1 MGKSKAVENAQRI
14 FRDVDRKERKA
25 LTDAACAELMGIL
38 GQSGMEPKNVLFM
51 TLSAAVVALLADG
64 VIVPEEEEF
73 VNDILGCYWSGGSDK
88 LLAFVKGQNYDG
100 AYAFIE
106 GITKMGERIAVPFLR
121 VMMGFAY
128 SDDTLEVALYEKL
141 DGLYENM

>member
-1 MGKSKAVENAQRI
+1 MSKSKALENAQRI

-51 TLSAAVVALLADG
+51 ALSAAVVALLADG

-73 VNDILGCYWSGGSDK
+73 VNDILGRYWSGGSDK
-88 LLAFVKGQNYDG
+88 LLAFLRGQNYEG
-100 AYAFIE
+100 AYAFVE
-106 GITKMGERIAVPFLR
+106 SVSKAGERLAIPFLR
-121 VMMGFAY
+121 VIMGFAY
-128 SDDTLEVALYEKL
+128 SDDTLEMALYEKL
-141 DGLYENM
+141 DDLYENM